1 MNFDYKKDIKATVSV
16 IGTSEIDEPTKKTVI
31 SLGRLL
37 AEEHYAIACGGLS
50 GVMEAICEGA
60 KQAGGLTIG
69 IIPFKEKKF
78 ANKYIDIVIPVPFSQ
93 ARNIVVILAGDACI
107 AIGGKAGTLSELC
120 FAWIYEKPIIAMS
133 NIEGWSSKIASQK
146 IDDRRTDIIHEAK
159 SPEEVLNKLNQ
170 LIVDKNLTYKSSEG
184 IF

>member
-1 MNFDYKKDIKATVSV
+1 MNFNYKKDIKATVSV

-31 SLGRLL
+31 SLGKLL

-50 GVMEAICEGA
+50 GVMEAVCKGA
-60 KQAGGLTIG
+60 KEAGGLTIG
-69 IIPFKEKKF
+69 IIPFKEKKY

-93 ARNIVVILAGDACI
+93 ARNIVVVLAGDACI
-107 AIGGKAGTLSELC
+107 AIGGKAGTLSEMC

-146 IDDRRTDIIHEAK
+146 IDDRRSDIIHEAK
-159 SPEEVLNKLNQ
+159 SPKEVLTKLNQ
-170 LIVDKNLTYKSSEG
+170 LIVGKNLKYKSSEG

>member
-1 MNFDYKKDIKATVSV
+1 MNFNYKKDIKATVSV
-16 IGTSEIDEPTKKTVI
+16 IGTSEIDEPTKKTVT
-31 SLGRLL
+31 SLGKLL

-50 GVMEAICEGA
+50 GVMEAVCKGA
-60 KQAGGLTIG
+60 KEAGGLTIG

-93 ARNIVVILAGDACI
+93 ARNIVVVLAGDACI
-107 AIGGKAGTLSELC
+107 AIGGKAGTLSEIC

-146 IDDRRTDIIHEAK
+146 IDDRRSDIIHEAK
-159 SPEEVLNKLNQ
+159 SPQEVLTKLNQ
-170 LIVDKNLTYKSSEG
+170 LIVDKNLKYKSSEG

>member
-1 MNFDYKKDIKATVSV
+1 MNFNYKKDIKATISV
-16 IGTSEIDEPTKKTVI
+16 IGTSEIDESTKNTVI
-31 SLGRLL
+31 SLGKLL
-37 AEEHYAIACGGLS
+37 AENNYAIVCGGLS
-50 GVMEAICEGA
+50 GVMEAVCIGA

-93 ARNIVVILAGDACI
+93 ARNIVVVLSGDACI
-107 AIGGKAGTLSELC
+107 AIGGKAGTLSEIC

-133 NIEGWSSKIASQK
+133 TIEGWSSKIASQQ
-146 IDDRRTDIIHEAK
+146 IDDRRSDFIHEAK
-159 SPEEVLNKLNQ
+159 SPEEVLAKLNQ
-170 LIVDKNLTYKSSEG
+170 LIVSKNLKYRSSEG